1 MLEKKRECPF
11 DLEAEL
17 KKTAILV
24 LGIMLAAALS
34 LGPACSTAKQA
45 GPHPKGHL
53 LIIGGGER
61 TAAIMKRFLDLAA
74 GFGQGKI
81 VVFTMATGVPEE
93 VRQETLAE
101 YKGLGVEDVAIY
113 HLTRDEAVKPDAAK
127 ILHGAGGVFFTG
139 GDQSCL
145 TAVLLDT
152 PILARL
158 HEMYEQGC
166 VIGGTSAGAA
176 VMSEVMITGDEK
188 RTKNEDELWQTIEAD
203 NVVRVRG
210 FGLVKNVIVDQHFLV
225 RRRQNRLVSLVLENP
240 ALLGA
245 GIDESTAILVRP
257 DGKWEVLGES
267 QVVVV
272 DARAAKVSRAPSKVL
287 GAHGATLNILLPGDV
302 FDPVTGRAEEPSK

>member
-1 MLEKKRECPF
+1 MEDDLKKRSTF
-11 DLEAEL
+11 
-17 KKTAILV
+17 V
-24 LGIMLAAALS
+24 LLTLFLSLAVLS
-34 LGPACSTAKQA
+34 LGPACSTKSPVAP
-45 GPHPKGHL
+45 GPKGHL
-53 LIIGGGER
+53 LIISGGER
-61 TAAIMKRFLDLAA
+61 TADIMKRFLGLAA

-101 YKGLGVEDVAIY
+101 YKGLGVEDIAIY

-127 ILHGAGGVFFTG
+127 ILDGAGGVFFTG
-139 GDQSCL
+139 GDQSRL

-158 HEMYEQGC
+158 HEMYEQGG

-188 RTKNEDELWQTIEAD
+188 RTENEDELWQTIEAD

-210 FGLVKNVIVDQHFLV
+210 FGFVKNAIMDQHFLI
-225 RRRQNRLVSLVLENP
+225 RRRHNRLISLVLENP

-257 DGKWEVLGES
+257 DGKWEVLGDS
-267 QVVVV
+267 QVFVV
-272 DARAAKVSRAPSKVL
+272 DARKAVVSKASSNKL
-287 GAHGATLNILLPGDV
+287 GANDLALHFLLPGDI
-302 FDPVTGRAEEPSK
+302 FDPAEGRAEGPSK

>member
-1 MLEKKRECPF
+1 MKEHS
-11 DLEAEL
+11 
-17 KKTAILV
+17 ILV
-24 LGIMLAAALS
+24 RSSLLLTLAALS
-34 LGPACSTAKQA
+34 LFPACSTKGPVAA
-45 GPHPKGHL
+45 GPKGHL

-74 GFGQGKI
+74 GFGKGKV

-113 HLTRDEAVKPDAAK
+113 HLTREEATKPDAAK
-127 ILHGAGGVFFTG
+127 ILDGAGGVFFTG
-139 GDQSCL
+139 GDQSRL

-188 RTKNEDELWQTIEAD
+188 RTKNEDELWQTVEAD

-210 FGLVKNVIVDQHFLV
+210 FGFVKNVIVDQHFLV
-225 RRRQNRLVSLVLENP
+225 RRRQNRLISLVLENP

-257 DGKWEVLGES
+257 DGKWEILGES
-267 QVVVV
+267 QVYVV
-272 DARAAKVSRAPSKVL
+272 DARKAVVTKASSNKL
-287 GAHGATLNILLPGDV
+287 GAHGLALHLLLPGDV
-302 FDPVTGRAEEPSK
+302 FDPVKGRAEGPSK

>member
-1 MLEKKRECPF
+1 MKERASLVRAS
-11 DLEAEL
+11 LL
-17 KKTAILV
+17 LTLAILS
-24 LGIMLAAALS
+24 LS
-34 LGPACSTAKQA
+34 PACSTAKQA

-113 HLTRDEAVKPDAAK
+113 HLTRDEAVKPDAAR
-127 ILHGAGGVFFTG
+127 ILDGAGGVFFTG
-139 GDQSCL
+139 GDQSRL

-158 HEMYEQGC
+158 HEMYQQGC

-210 FGLVKNVIVDQHFLV
+210 FGLVKNAIIDQHFLV

-257 DGKWEVLGES
+257 DGKWEILGES
-267 QVVVV
+267 QVFVV
-272 DARAAKVSRAPSKVL
+272 DAREAVVSRISSNKL
-287 GAHGATLNILLPGDV
+287 GGHGVALHLLLPGDV
-302 FDPVTGRAEEPSK
+302 FDPVKGRAEGPAE

>member
-1 MLEKKRECPF
+1 M
-11 DLEAEL
+11 

-24 LGIMLAAALS
+24 FGIVFVAVLS
-34 LGPACSTAKQA
+34 FGPACSTAKQA
-45 GPHPKGHL
+45 APHPKGHL

-74 GFGQGKI
+74 GFGKGKI

-113 HLTRDEAVKPDAAK
+113 HLTRDEAVKPDAAR
-127 ILHGAGGVFFTG
+127 ILDGAGGVFFTG
-139 GDQSCL
+139 GDQSRL

-166 VIGGTSAGAA
+166 VISGTSAGAA

-210 FGLVKNVIVDQHFLV
+210 FGLVKNAIIDQHFLA

-257 DGKWEVLGES
+257 DGKWEILGES
-267 QVVVV
+267 QVYVV
-272 DARAAKVSRAPSKVL
+272 DVRKAVVSKASSNKL
-287 GAHGATLNILLPGDV
+287 GAHGLALHLLLPGDV
-302 FDPVTGRAEEPSK
+302 FDPVTGRAEEPAK

>member
-1 MLEKKRECPF
+1 M
-11 DLEAEL
+11 
-17 KKTAILV
+17 KKTATFV
-24 LGIMLAAALS
+24 LGIVFAAALS
-34 LGPACSTAKQA
+34 SGPACSTAKQA

-61 TAAIMKRFLDLAA
+61 TAAIMKRFLGLAA
-74 GFGQGKI
+74 GFGEGKI

-93 VRQETLAE
+93 VRQETVAE

-127 ILHGAGGVFFTG
+127 ILGGAGGVFFTG
-139 GDQSCL
+139 GDQSRL

-188 RTKNEDELWQTIEAD
+188 RTKNEDELWQTIEAG

-210 FGLVKNVIVDQHFLV
+210 FGFVKNAVIDQHFLV
-225 RRRQNRLVSLVLENP
+225 RRRQNRLISLVLENP
-240 ALLGA
+240 TLLGA

-267 QVVVV
+267 QVMIY
-272 DARAAKVSRAPSKVL
+272 DARKADVAKASSNKL
-287 GAHGATLNILLPGDV
+287 GGHGLALHFLLAGDV
-302 FDPVTGRAEEPSK
+302 FDPVEGRAEGPSK